1 MTVKDREAR
10 RTGTAREVPQ
20 VGLLLGGLALLLVIA
35 VISVGIGARS
45 IPPAEVIRALLA
57 PAGTDDH
64 VIVREL
70 RLPRAL
76 LAVAVG
82 AALAVAGTL
91 IQTMTRNPLAEP
103 GILGVTA
110 GAGFAITLGSAYG
123 LAAGPA
129 GTMGFAILGSVLAA
143 VLVTAVGRHSPLRLV
158 LTGVA
163 LTAVLG
169 GVALGLRLMSPNV
182 FDVYRFWSVGSL
194 ASREQAPILVPV
206 TAVVVALA
214 CALLLG
220 RSLDALALGENVAH
234 TLGTR
239 VNRIR
244 GAVLVLV
251 TVLSGAAT
259 ALAGPILFVGLM
271 VPHLVRRVAGGSVPW
286 LLAHSMVVGP
296 ILLLFADIGSRV
308 LLPTGEVP
316 VAIVTAF
323 LGGPMLIW
331 AVRRHGAGTL

>member
-10 RTGTAREVPQ
+10 RTGTARGVTQ
-20 VGLLLGGLALLLVIA
+20 VGLLLGGLALLLVVA
-35 VISVGIGARS
+35 VVGIGIGARS
-45 IPPAEVIRALLA
+45 IPPAEVVRALLD

-76 LAVAVG
+76 LAVVVG
-82 AALAVAGTL
+82 AALAVAGAL

-143 VLVTAVGRHSPLRLV
+143 ALVTAVGRHSPLRLV

-169 GVALGLRLMSPNV
+169 GVALGLRLMTPDV
-182 FDVYRFWSVGSL
+182 FDVYRFWSIGSL
-194 ASREQAPILVPV
+194 AAREQAPILIPV
-206 TAVVVALA
+206 TAVLVALA

-220 RSLDALALGENVAH
+220 RSLNALALGENVAH
-234 TLGTR
+234 TLGAR
-239 VNRIR
+239 VNRVR
-244 GAVLVLV
+244 AAVLVLV

-296 ILLLFADIGSRV
+296 ILLMFADIGSRV

-323 LGGPMLIW
+323 LGGPILIR

>member
-1 MTVKDREAR
+1 MT
-10 RTGTAREVPQ
+10 Q
-20 VGLLLGGLALLLVIA
+20 VGLLLGGLALLLVVA
-35 VISVGIGARS
+35 VVGIGIGARS
-45 IPPAEVIRALLA
+45 IPPAEVVRALLD

-76 LAVAVG
+76 LAVVVG
-82 AALAVAGTL
+82 AALAVAGAL

-143 VLVTAVGRHSPLRLV
+143 ALVTAVGRHSPLRLV

-169 GVALGLRLMSPNV
+169 GVALGLRLMTPDV
-182 FDVYRFWSVGSL
+182 FDVYRFWSIGSL
-194 ASREQAPILVPV
+194 AAREQAPILIPV
-206 TAVVVALA
+206 TAVLVALA

-220 RSLDALALGENVAH
+220 RSLNALALGENVAH
-234 TLGTR
+234 TLGAR
-239 VNRIR
+239 VNRVR
-244 GAVLVLV
+244 AAVLVLV

-296 ILLLFADIGSRV
+296 ILLMFADIGSRV

-323 LGGPMLIW
+323 LGGPILIR

>member
-1 MTVKDREAR
+1 M
-10 RTGTAREVPQ
+10 
-20 VGLLLGGLALLLVIA
+20 LLGGLALLLVIA

>member
-10 RTGTAREVPQ
+10 RTGTARGAPQ

-331 AVRRHGAGTL
+331 AVRRYGAGTL